1 MNATADTYCR
11 KPRRIVEVA
20 VETIPPLADEMAEW
34 SRIIRAV
41 PVDPRNQSGG
51 GAQIMARMSGRAI
64 AIQRRETA
72 VAAINANPDGR
83 SAEIAWS
90 CGLSQTYINDVRK
103 SLRKEGAL

>member
-1 MNATADTYCR
+1 MTESDADSR
-11 KPRRIVEVA
+11 RPNRRIVA
-20 VETIPPLADEMAEW
+20 PIETIPPLADEMAEW

-83 SAEIAWS
+83 SADIAWS